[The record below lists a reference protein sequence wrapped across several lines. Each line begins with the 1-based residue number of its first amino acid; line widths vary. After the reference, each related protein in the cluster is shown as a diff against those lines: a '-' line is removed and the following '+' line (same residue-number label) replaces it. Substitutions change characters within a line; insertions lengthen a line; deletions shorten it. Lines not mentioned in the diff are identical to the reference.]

1 MFPFILTPKT
11 CGHVTLYGIG
21 DFADVIKLTIKK
33 SGAHPGL
40 SNLITRGRQEGS
52 SQRQL
57 YDDRSKGREG
67 YVTMEGV

>member
-11 CGHVTLYGIG
+11 CGYVTLYGIG

-52 SQRQL
+52 SQDS
-57 YDDRSKGREG
+57 YMMIEVKGEKD
-67 YVTMEGV
+67 M